1 MYARCSLLLF
11 ISVPSPSIG
20 VVHDG
25 GSTIYAGSV
34 LTLACEITLANV
46 PLDLRDGVT
55 VMTAWTGA
63 MGNPL
68 VSGGLITVNPA
79 VGTAPAYTSTVVF
92 NTVRTGSAGTYTCQ
106 ATVAHSSG
114 FITSVTTPSQVT
126 ISVQSE

>member
-1 MYARCSLLLF
+1 MFDSSLLLF

-20 VVHDG
+20 VADDG

-34 LTLACEITLANV
+34 LTLACEVIFANV
-46 PLDLRDGVT
+46 PLNLRDGVT

-79 VGTAPAYTSTVVF
+79 VGTVPAYTSTVVF
-92 NTVRTGSAGTYTCQ
+92 NTVRTGNAGTYTCQ
-106 ATVAHSSG
+106 ATVTHSSG

>member
-1 MYARCSLLLF
+1 MFDSSLLLF
-11 ISVPSPSIG
+11 ISVPSPIIV

-34 LTLACEITLANV
+34 LTLACEIFLMNV
-46 PLDLRDGVT
+46 PLSLDDDVT

-63 MGNPL
+63 MGNL
-68 VSGGLITVNPA
+68 LTSGGLITVSPA
-79 VGTAPAYTSTVVF
+79 VGTAPTYTSTVVF
-92 NTVRTGSAGTYTCQ
+92 NTVRTGNAGTYTCQ
-106 ATVAHSSG
+106 ATVTHSSG